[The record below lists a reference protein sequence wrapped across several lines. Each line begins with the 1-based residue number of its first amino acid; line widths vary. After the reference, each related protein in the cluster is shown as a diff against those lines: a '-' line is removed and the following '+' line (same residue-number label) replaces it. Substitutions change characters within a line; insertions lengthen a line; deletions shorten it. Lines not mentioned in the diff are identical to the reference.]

1 MAKDI
6 ALFNILTNNLMSVA
20 REMSA
25 DFLRSA
31 YSVVIR
37 EAADCS
43 TFLAD
48 AKGRILAQ
56 PQDQPLHMNSVSR
69 ALTGAL
75 SKIDATNLTED
86 DAIILNDPYSGGQH
100 LSDIYIFS
108 PIVHDGKL
116 VAFAGTTGH
125 HADLGHSA
133 GFNLYARDIFEE
145 RFRFCPMVFSVSR
158 DWNGGILEQVLRS
171 NLAYPKGY
179 HRGHQRPVGGQ

>member
-1 MAKDI
+1 MAKDV

-56 PQDQPLHMNSVSR
+56 PQDQPLTVLVRRKPVRHHCREEVIFLCR
-69 ALTGAL
+69 GLTTDGPDHLHHRSCPGGPGCPLPARRGTL
-75 SKIDATNLTED
+75 
-86 DAIILNDPYSGGQH
+86 DPQGKEY
-100 LSDIYIFS
+100 
-108 PIVHDGKL
+108 DGN
-116 VAFAGTTGH
+116 AWIPA
-125 HADLGHSA
+125 SC
-133 GFNLYARDIFEE
+133 R
-145 RFRFCPMVFSVSR
+145 
-158 DWNGGILEQVLRS
+158 
-171 NLAYPKGY
+171 
-179 HRGHQRPVGGQ
+179 

>member
-125 HADLGHSA
+125 HADLGTRLVLTFTPGIFLRNGSVFAPWCSLSA
-133 GFNLYARDIFEE
+133 ATGTA
-145 RFRFCPMVFSVSR
+145 VF
-158 DWNGGILEQVLRS
+158 
-171 NLAYPKGY
+171 
-179 HRGHQRPVGGQ
+179 

>member
-1 MAKDI
+1 MAKDV

-75 SKIDATNLTED
+75 SKVCL
-86 DAIILNDPYSGGQH
+86 
-100 LSDIYIFS
+100 
-108 PIVHDGKL
+108 
-116 VAFAGTTGH
+116 
-125 HADLGHSA
+125 
-133 GFNLYARDIFEE
+133 LYT
-145 RFRFCPMVFSVSR
+145 SR
-158 DWNGGILEQVLRS
+158 CV
-171 NLAYPKGY
+171 
-179 HRGHQRPVGGQ
+179 